1 MYAYKLLSAFA
12 IVISNNDYYFVPGNV
27 KENGVSIYNW
37 GAGMPPC
44 ISVYVRVCLTIVAVV
59 SFESGI
65 DMAGA
70 DIKLSL

>member
-1 MYAYKLLSAFA
+1 
-12 IVISNNDYYFVPGNV
+12 
-27 KENGVSIYNW
+27 
-37 GAGMPPC
+37 MPPC